1 MKTMTCRAL
10 GGKCDQM
17 LSARSW
23 DEMVT
28 VMTRHVL
35 DKHPEVAKDM
45 EKMHH
50 QDPKRWANE
59 AKPKWDSAPETTI

>member
-17 LSARSW
+17 LSAGSW

-35 DKHPEVAKDM
+35 DKHPDVAKEM
-45 EKMHH
+45 EKMRY
-50 QDPKRWANE
+50 QDPKRWVRE
-59 AKPKWDSAPETTI
+59 TKPKWDSAPETTI